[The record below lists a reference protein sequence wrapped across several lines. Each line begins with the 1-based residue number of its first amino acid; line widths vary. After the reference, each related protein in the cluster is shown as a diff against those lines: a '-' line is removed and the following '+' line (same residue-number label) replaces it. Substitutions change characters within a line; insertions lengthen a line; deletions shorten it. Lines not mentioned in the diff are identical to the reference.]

1 MRSLPLLLIVLI
13 AAILHAQGP
22 GRGAPP
28 PPEIRPKNLLANP
41 LPTRTCES
49 LSTVAL
55 PNTTIDS
62 AALDPTDGS
71 CRITATVTHPPTG
84 DQIKIWIGIP
94 MKDWNGRFEGT
105 GGGGFSGGSA
115 TGIRQPLTLG
125 YAAGATDTGHT
136 GGSGSFVLDG
146 TGHLNW
152 QLLRDNAYL
161 GIHEMTVTGK
171 ALTQALYSTEPRES
185 YFMGCSTGGRQALSE
200 VQRYPEDYNGVVAGA
215 PATNWTKLHIEQ
227 LWGNLNMMLAGN
239 YVPQCKLDA
248 ATNAAIAACDM
259 IDGVQDGVIE
269 DPLRCNF
276 DPKVLIGTS
285 AGDCGIFTESDA
297 AIIRAIWDGPKRR
310 DGSALWYGLTRGASF
325 AGLSAPNAPNPIT
338 LEWWRFFLNQN
349 PQWDW
354 HTLTRES
361 YENYWTQ
368 SVEEFSAVLSTDN
381 PDLTAFRDRGSKL
394 ILWHGLADQL
404 IYPQGTMDYY
414 KRVQQQMGGADK
426 TSSFARLFLAPGV
439 GHCGGGAGP
448 QPGGQLD
455 AMVHWVEDNKAPETL
470 QATKRDQTG
479 KPIRTR
485 PLCQYPLVA
494 KYKGSGSTDEASS
507 FTCSTGF

>member
-1 MRSLPLLLIVLI
+1 MKLLPILLVALVAVL
-13 AAILHAQGP
+13 LHAQGS

-28 PPEIRPKNLLANP
+28 PPEIRPGNLLPNP
-41 LPTRTCES
+41 VPTRTCES
-49 LSTVAL
+49 LATVAL

-62 AALDPTDGS
+62 AALDPADGS

-84 DQIKIWIGIP
+84 DQVKIWIGIP

-115 TGIRQPLTLG
+115 MGIRQPLTLG

-152 QLLRDNAYL
+152 QFLRDNAYL

-171 ALTQALYSTEPRES
+171 ALTQALYSTQPRES

-200 VQRYPEDYNGVVAGA
+200 VQRYPDDYNGVVAGA

-227 LWGNLNMMLAGN
+227 MWGNLNMQLAGN
-239 YVPQCKLDA
+239 FVPQCKLDA

-285 AGDCGIFTESDA
+285 AGDCGTFTESDV

-310 DGSALWYGLTRGASF
+310 DGSFLWYGLTRGASF

-338 LEWWRFFLNQN
+338 LEWWRYFLNQN

-361 YENYWTQ
+361 YENYWEQ
-368 SVEEFSAVLSTDN
+368 STEEFTAVLSTDN
-381 PDLTAFRDRGSKL
+381 PDLTAFRDRGGKL

-414 KRVQQQMGGADK
+414 KRVEQQMGGADK
-426 TSSFARLFLAPGV
+426 TSAFARLFLAPGV
-439 GHCGGGAGP
+439 AHCGGGAGP

-455 AMVHWVEDNKAPETL
+455 AMVHWVEDSKAPETL

-479 KPIRTR
+479 KPTRTR
-485 PLCQYPLVA
+485 PMCQYPLVA
-494 KYKGSGSTDEASS
+494 KYKGSGSTDAASN
-507 FTCSTGF
+507 FTCSIGF